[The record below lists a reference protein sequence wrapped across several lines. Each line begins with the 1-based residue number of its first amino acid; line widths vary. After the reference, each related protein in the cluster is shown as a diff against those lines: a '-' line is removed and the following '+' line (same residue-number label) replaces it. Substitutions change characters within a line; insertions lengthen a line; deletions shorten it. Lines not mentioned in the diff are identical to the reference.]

1 MKQNMMK
8 IGLIGCGA
16 IGAQICRAIDNKL
29 VDAQLVAIYDRS
41 AERCE
46 RLLGLLNNKPEILS
60 PGELIFGAD
69 LVIECASTA
78 AVREHGLSVLESGKD
93 LMVLSAGAFADQG
106 LLERFINAAS
116 ANNCKIYIPSGA
128 IAGLDGL
135 KSASIAHIDRVMITT
150 TKNPEGLKGAPYIV
164 KNNIDLES
172 FHEKTLLFEGS
183 ADDAIAAFPA
193 NINVAVSLGIA
204 GTGTRNTQVRVFVDP
219 QATSNIHEIS
229 VEGAFGRL
237 TCCVENIPSPDNP
250 RTSFLAALSAVATL
264 KKIAEPLQIGT

>member
-1 MKQNMMK
+1 MMK

-16 IGAQICRAIDNKL
+16 IGARICSAIDNKL
-29 VDAQLVAIYDRS
+29 VDAQLVAVYDRS

-46 RLLGLLNNKPEILS
+46 RLLGSLNNRPEILS
-60 PGELIFGAD
+60 PGELIFRAD

-78 AVREHGLSVLESGKD
+78 AVREYGLSVLESGKD
-93 LMVLSAGAFADQG
+93 LMVLSAGAFADSG
-106 LLERFINAAS
+106 LLERFISAAA
-116 ANNCKIYIPSGA
+116 ANRCKIYIPSGA
-128 IAGLDGL
+128 IAGIDGL

-204 GTGTRNTQVRVFVDP
+204 GTGTKNTQVRVFVDP

-229 VEGAFGRL
+229 VEGDFGRF
-237 TCCVENIPSPDNP
+237 TCRVENVPSPDNP
-250 RTSFLAALSAVATL
+250 RTSFLAALSAIATL